1 MPGIG
6 KLNPYKITN
15 RPNIRQ
21 DDIRKAEPGVKSLV
35 TQQRAQLTALNR
47 IGLTLNSIG
56 KSLQGIYGI
65 ELKNLKEGRQKT
77 RRESFTPAYTTG
89 AGFQKP
95 PGFKSLYK
103 GRGVGDFWKGL
114 LSILGGLLKFLI
126 IRPVLQWLADP
137 ANQEK
142 VKGTLETFKKIF
154 LWVYQ
159 FTQSRVIGIVD
170 GLYDFFNDQNTWQ
183 TRLGGFMR
191 GFGNLGVLLLGLRW
205 LSNPMRIITDL
216 RSVLTFFYNRLRGAK
231 ARLTGGATTAAGSS
245 TVKPKTSK
253 LKTGAKIG
261 AAGLIGL
268 GGLFYTIGEIQRR
281 QEESEAVQD
290 MQGSEID
297 ELIQGFQESTI
308 AFEESYLNALP
319 EQSKGGRYK
328 RRGRRPKGGWI
339 TGPQSGYPVSLDGK
353 GVDFIGHGTE
363 YVSQKPGGDAF
374 IVPYDTP
381 HTRKNPLLTN
391 LRLNE
396 ALGKGYEFSE
406 GGQYVPDG
414 GWVTGPMSGYPVSV
428 KGTSRPDFIAHGTE
442 YVAKNSIGDFSV
454 IPFHKGVSTDYSMSM
469 LSMAQSA
476 GYKMPSTI
484 PGKITPSYS
493 NVSYDSSPVNAP
505 PMFIGGLVKGIGNV
519 AKSIFGGGSSS
530 SGSSGGGGG
539 GFFSNIASGIGSL
552 FGGGNKSNTPAPTQG
567 QGGGFFGNILGGLG
581 NLFGGMGGGAGKDT
595 TGVGP
600 VASGDAFAAMKAGSD
615 LFGFD
620 YKDGAVTGD
629 TFLPGLFRQAGGI
642 GAKFDEQFGG
652 NLGGSIGKIL
662 SSFSSIMDPRVKDGQ
677 VDLGTLLKGGLGV
690 ISHFFKDKKG
700 VMGKIAEYADI
711 FGGPGSEKLTF
722 GEKLTLA
729 AKKALHGTDF
739 EKYVGPIADALGVN
753 IDNVTAAAGALGL
766 PGSGG
771 YSSPYDVPGH
781 SPLPGSSNNP
791 GVAGGGIRAA
801 VDVGKWA
808 LSQGLTVMGH
818 PNFRNNKWSE
828 FGPNTGVG
836 YSSAGKEHIGNAPRG
851 SLRSMGLGLDVK
863 DYRPEGNTA
872 AVLQAFAEDAYG
884 ARTGK
889 KITQVAY
896 DGWGVW
902 TAGQKRQR
910 AGNYG
915 YPDSVFLGVAQEA
928 KDSGGPGGG
937 IFPGSPEASG
947 VFSQLFTPGM
957 TGATDGEKLV
967 AARTLLNQNEIQE
980 KKPGGILGWLGDA
993 VGGIFK
999 PKETTEEQDKE
1010 AEGIF
1015 RMAADSDSFI
1025 SSMKMYGLDEGQ
1037 TASALNATNFS
1048 FGNSDLTNS
1057 FNLGE
1062 GIKPITFGTDDNT
1075 LFNASYRMPERDKAL
1090 TKGGGTKI
1098 TIGPMGGVDTNK
1110 NQTPTKGTG
1119 SGPKGRMPET
1129 KGIGLTGSSDLFK
1142 QVAGIGADLQQGQG
1156 SNQDGGQQQQGNMSN
1171 VKSLAPGETVKQQF
1185 ENREQESKLEVTKEK
1200 NAARSQLQQKNAQT
1214 MSAMIAQVQAN
1225 NDAVKASVAK
1235 AHAVISNLINQAG
1248 KGGDPSRTAG
1258 DIASAMAGIQ
1268 SSTGMN
1274 RAAVA

>member
-65 ELKNLKEGRQKT
+65 ELRNLKEGRQKT

-103 GRGVGDFWKGL
+103 GRGLPNFWKGL
-114 LSILGGLLKFLI
+114 LGILGGLLKFLI

-137 ANQEK
+137 NNQQK
-142 VKGTLETFKKIF
+142 VKDTLETFKRIF
-154 LWVYQ
+154 VWVYQ

-191 GFGNLGVLLLGLRW
+191 GIGNLGVLLLGLRW

-231 ARLTGGATTAAGSS
+231 ARLTGGATTAASSS
-245 TVKPKTSK
+245 TVKAKPSK
-253 LKTGAKIG
+253 LKTGAKVG
-261 AAGLIGL
+261 ATGLIGL
-268 GGLFYTIGEIQRR
+268 TGLFYTIGEIQKR
-281 QEESEAVQD
+281 QEQSEAVQD

-308 AFEESYLNALP
+308 AFEEAYLNALP
-319 EQSKGGRYK
+319 EQSRGGRYK

-493 NVSYDSSPVNAP
+493 NVNYNPGPVNAP
-505 PMFIGGLVKGIGNV
+505 PMFIGGLIKGIGNV
-519 AKSIFGGGSSS
+519 AKNVFGGGSSS

-539 GFFSNIASGIGSL
+539 LFSNIASGIGSL
-552 FGGGNKSNTPAPTQG
+552 FGGGNNSGTPSPTQG
-567 QGGGFFGNILGGLG
+567 QGGGIFSGIGNFFG
-581 NLFGGMGGGAGKDT
+581 NLFGNKSGQGT

-600 VASGDAFAAMKAGSD
+600 VASGDAFASMKAGSD

-652 NLGGSIGKIL
+652 NLGGSIGKVL
-662 SSFSSIMDPRVKDGQ
+662 SSFSSIMDPRAKDGQ
-677 VDLGTLLKGGLGV
+677 VDLGSLLQGGLGV
-690 ISHFFKDKKG
+690 VAHFFKDKKG

-739 EKYVGPIADALGVN
+739 ERFVGPVADALGVN
-753 IDNVTAAAGALGL
+753 IDNVTAAAGSLGL

-781 SPLPGSSNNP
+781 SPLPGSENNP
-791 GVAGGGIRAA
+791 GVPGGGIRAA
-801 VDVGKWA
+801 IDTGKWA

-836 YSSAGKEHIGNAPRG
+836 YSSAGKEHIGAAPRG

-863 DYRPEGNTA
+863 DYRAEGNPA
-872 AVLQAFAEDAYG
+872 SVLQAFAENAYG
-884 ARTGK
+884 NRTGK
-889 KITQVAY
+889 KITQIAY
-896 DGWGVW
+896 DGWGMW

-910 AGNYG
+910 SGNYG
-915 YPDSVFLGVAQEA
+915 YPDSVFLGIAREAQ
-928 KDSGGPGGG
+928 DSSGTGGG
-937 IFPGSPEASG
+937 IVQGSPEENGILARLVS
-947 VFSQLFTPGM
+947 PGLS
-957 TGATDGEKLV
+957 TATDGEKLV
-967 AARTLLNQNEIQE
+967 AARAMLNQSEVQ
-980 KKPGGILGWLGDA
+980 KDKPGGILGWLGDA
-993 VGGIFK
+993 IGGIFK
-999 PKETTEEQDKE
+999 PKETTEQED
-1010 AEGIF
+1010 AENRNIL
-1015 RMAADSDSFI
+1015 MQASDSDGFAQ
-1025 SSMKMYGLDEGQ
+1025 SMQMYGLDEGQ

-1048 FGNSDLTNS
+1048 FGSSNLTNA

-1062 GIKPITFGTDDNT
+1062 GSKPITFGTDDNK
-1075 LFNASYRMPERDKAL
+1075 LFNASYRMPERDKTL

-1098 TIGPMGGVDTNK
+1098 TIGPMGNIDTNK

-1119 SGPKGRMPET
+1119 GGTLPAPQLL
-1129 KGIGLTGSSDLFK
+1129 GLSASQDIFK
-1142 QVAGIGADLQQGQG
+1142 QISGMGGQLQQQQQSGGGQDG
-1156 SNQDGGQQQQGNMSN
+1156 GGQQQGGMSN

-1185 ENREQESKLEVTKEK
+1185 ENREQGAKIQVSKEK
-1200 NAARSQLQQKNAQT
+1200 NAARSKLQEKSAQS
-1214 MSAMIAQVQAN
+1214 MGALIAQVQAN
-1225 NDAVKASVAK
+1225 NDSVKASVAK

-1274 RAAVA
+1274 RAANA

>member
-15 RPNIRQ
+15 RPNIKQ

-95 PGFKSLYK
+95 PAFKSLYK

-154 LWVYQ
+154 VWVYQ

-216 RSVLTFFYNRLRGAK
+216 RSVLTFFYNRLTGAK
-231 ARLTGGATTAAGSS
+231 KRLTTGATTAAGSS

-253 LKTGAKIG
+253 LKTGVKYG
-261 AAGLIGL
+261 AAGVLGL
-268 GGLFYTIGEIQRR
+268 GGLFYAIGEIQKR
-281 QEESEAVQD
+281 QEQSESVQD

-308 AFEESYLNALP
+308 AFEEAYLNALP
-319 EQSKGGRYK
+319 EQSRGGRYK

-353 GVDFIGHGTE
+353 GIDFIGHGTE

-469 LSMAQSA
+469 LSMAKSA

-493 NVSYDSSPVNAP
+493 NVNYNPGPVNAP
-505 PMFIGGLVKGIGNV
+505 PMFIGGLIKGIGNA
-519 AKSIFGGGSSS
+519 AKNIFGGGSSS

-539 GFFSNIASGIGSL
+539 GLFSGISN
-552 FGGGNKSNTPAPTQG
+552 FIGGIFGNKSG
-567 QGGGFFGNILGGLG
+567 QG
-581 NLFGGMGGGAGKDT
+581 T

-620 YKDGAVTGD
+620 YKDGSVTGD

-652 NLGGSIGKIL
+652 NLGGSIGKVL
-662 SSFSSIMDPRVKDGQ
+662 SSFSSIMDPRAKDGQ
-677 VDLGTLLKGGLGV
+677 VDLGTLLQGGLGV
-690 ISHFFKDKKG
+690 VAHFFKDKKG

-739 EKYVGPIADALGVN
+739 EKFVGPVADALGVN

-791 GVAGGGIRAA
+791 GVPGGGIRAA

-836 YSSAGKEHIGNAPRG
+836 YSSAGKEHIGAAPRG

-863 DYRPEGNTA
+863 DYRAEGNPA
-872 AVLQAFAEDAYG
+872 AVLQAFAENAYG

-896 DGWGVW
+896 DGWGMW

-910 AGNYG
+910 AGSYG

-947 VFSQLFTPGM
+947 VFSQLYTPGM
-957 TGATDGEKLV
+957 SGATDGEKLV
-967 AARTLLNQNEIQE
+967 AARTLLNQNELQ
-980 KKPGGILGWLGDA
+980 KDKPGGILGWLGDA

-1015 RMAADSDSFI
+1015 RMAADSDSFVK
-1025 SSMKMYGLDEGQ
+1025 SMKMYGLDEGQ

-1048 FGNSDLTNS
+1048 YGNADLANA

-1062 GIKPITFGTDDNT
+1062 GIKPITFGTDDNK
-1075 LFNASYRMPERDKAL
+1075 LFNASYRTPERDKTL
-1090 TKGGGTKI
+1090 TQGGGTKI

-1119 SGPKGRMPET
+1119 SGPMPQM
-1129 KGIGLTGSSDLFK
+1129 KGIGITGSSDLFK

-1156 SNQDGGQQQQGNMSN
+1156 SNQAGGQQQGNMSN

-1185 ENREQESKLEVTKEK
+1185 ENREQDSKIAVTKEK
-1200 NAARSQLQQKNAQT
+1200 NAARAQLQQKNAAS

-1274 RAAVA
+1274 RAAFA